1 MAHWIECDW
10 CAGDGLITCEFC
22 AGTGSSLWD
31 EDEILEGVD
40 NEALACDNCEG
51 RKVLDCDP
59 CEGTGGWYAE

>member
-1 MAHWIECDW
+1 MAHWIECED
-10 CAGDGLITCEFC
+10 CAGDGLLECEEC

-40 NEALACDNCEG
+40 KEELACDNCEG
-51 RKVLDCDP
+51 SRLLTCDP